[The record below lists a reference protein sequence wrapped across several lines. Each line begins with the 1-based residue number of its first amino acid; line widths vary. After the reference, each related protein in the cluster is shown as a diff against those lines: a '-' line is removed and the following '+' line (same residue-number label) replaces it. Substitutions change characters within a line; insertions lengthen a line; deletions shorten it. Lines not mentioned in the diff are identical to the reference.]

1 MLEDA
6 GNLNK
11 PYKKDKCGG
20 FIKDLDSY
28 ARKILVE
35 RRKIEMQLEKA
46 IGKLNAARKKRRGFW
61 GSVLDFC
68 GGFCD
73 AVSPIFPPAKLGA
86 KACEKGLNLMED
98 NIEKWEH
105 NVRLLERMLEIYS
118 NQAKASV
125 DLVNQAWEGIKK
137 RLHFYTDKH
146 QEFIRRLK
154 QASDAIDNEYN
165 FPTPGV
171 LLEYD
176 FERPAISYT
185 PKKSVFN
192 ERLKDLRE
200 NFSASLY
207 ADLCAD
213 LKDKINAFSYR
224 DRAKASKE
232 RELEK
237 NLEDLTPS
245 FRDKT
250 NALSGDDLERLAI
263 SKEKELEK
271 DLEDLMPSVLGVPS
285 YNESL
290 TLAKNRCVK
299 NCKKALEGFTE
310 KIKEPPNDSNAINE
324 AFNHL
329 KTELER
335 AIDDERLKGLRENFA
350 SLCADLE
357 DKIHHNALSND
368 DLERMIAFRERELEK
383 NLEDLVGASSYDENP
398 NDGLDRMAI
407 SKEKELE
414 KSLEDLMP
422 SVLSVPSYNESLTLA
437 KNRCV
442 KNCKKALEGFT
453 EKIKEIPNDSN
464 AINEAFDSLETEL
477 ERATENLS
485 QKIDP
490 ILERNENYT
499 QKALEYR
506 EFLESRKKGFIVD
519 EQNPYPEEV
528 RFNEWCLAEFDSVFS
543 TIVPLEDLNKTA
555 CAHHALK
562 ALQAALKDND
572 LGFDATELEQIAKG
586 FIPRGYLWHF
596 DANVLGNVA
605 LVREE
610 LLLGVKHTK
619 GYSLWTEFLQK
630 QN

>member
-1 MLEDA
+1 MAEWKTDTEEV
-6 GNLNK
+6 
-11 PYKKDKCGG
+11 KKVVEKCREFRRSLQEEKCSP

-28 ARKILVE
+28 ALKIIVE
-35 RRKIEMQLEKA
+35 RRKTEMQLEKA
-46 IGKLNAARKKRRGFW
+46 IGELKKARKERRGFW
-61 GSVLDFC
+61 GFLGEIGRDFC
-68 GGFCD
+68 N
-73 AVSPIFPPAKLGA
+73 AVGSVIPPFKLCA
-86 KACEKGLNLMED
+86 ELCEKGLNLMED
-98 NIEKWEH
+98 NIERWEH

-125 DLVNQAWEGIKK
+125 DLVNQAWEGVKK

-213 LKDKINAFSYR
+213 LKDKINAFSHR
-224 DRAKASKE
+224 DRATTSKE
-232 RELEK
+232 PGL
-237 NLEDLTPS
+237 
-245 FRDKT
+245 
-250 NALSGDDLERLAI
+250 
-263 SKEKELEK
+263 
-271 DLEDLMPSVLGVPS
+271 DLMSVDF
-285 YNESL
+285 ESL
-290 TLAKNRCVK
+290 TLAKKNCVK

-310 KIKEPPNDSNAINE
+310 KIKEA
-324 AFNHL
+324 
-329 KTELER
+329 
-335 AIDDERLKGLRENFA
+335 
-350 SLCADLE
+350 
-357 DKIHHNALSND
+357 
-368 DLERMIAFRERELEK
+368 
-383 NLEDLVGASSYDENP
+383 
-398 NDGLDRMAI
+398 
-407 SKEKELE
+407 
-414 KSLEDLMP
+414 
-422 SVLSVPSYNESLTLA
+422 
-437 KNRCV
+437 
-442 KNCKKALEGFT
+442 
-453 EKIKEIPNDSN
+453 PNDSN

-490 ILERNENYT
+490 ILERNENYA

-506 EFLESRKKGFIVD
+506 EFLESRKEGFIVD
-519 EQNPYPEEV
+519 EKNPYPEEV
-528 RFNEWCLAEFDSVFS
+528 SFNEWRLAEFDSVFS
-543 TIVPLEDLNKTA
+543 AIVPLEDLNKTA
-555 CAHHALK
+555 CTHHALK

>member
-1 MLEDA
+1 MAEWKTDTEEV
-6 GNLNK
+6 
-11 PYKKDKCGG
+11 KKVVGRCREFKKTLQEERCLG

-28 ARKILVE
+28 ALKIIVE

-46 IGKLNAARKKRRGFW
+46 IGELKKAKKERSGFW
-61 GSVLDFC
+61 GFLGEIGRSFGNAVGSV
-68 GGFCD
+68 
-73 AVSPIFPPAKLGA
+73 IPPFKLGA
-86 KACEKGLNLMED
+86 ELCEKGLNLMED

-118 NQAKASV
+118 TQAKASV
-125 DLVNQAWEGIKK
+125 DLVNQAWEGVKK

-146 QEFIRRLK
+146 QEFIRRLNY
-154 QASDAIDNEYN
+154 ASAAIDNEYN

-171 LLEYD
+171 LMEYD
-176 FERPAISYT
+176 FERPTFSYN

-207 ADLCAD
+207 ADW
-213 LKDKINAFSYR
+213 KDRINAFSKK

-232 RELEK
+232 RELE

-250 NALSGDDLERLAI
+250 NALS
-263 SKEKELEK
+263 
-271 DLEDLMPSVLGVPS
+271 
-285 YNESL
+285 
-290 TLAKNRCVK
+290 
-299 NCKKALEGFTE
+299 
-310 KIKEPPNDSNAINE
+310 NDE
-324 AFNHL
+324 
-329 KTELER
+329 
-335 AIDDERLKGLRENFA
+335 
-350 SLCADLE
+350 
-357 DKIHHNALSND
+357 
-368 DLERMIAFRERELEK
+368 
-383 NLEDLVGASSYDENP
+383 
-398 NDGLDRMAI
+398 LDRMAS
-407 SKEKELE
+407 SKEREFE

-437 KNRCV
+437 KKNCV
-442 KNCKKALEGFT
+442 KNCKKVLEDFA
-453 EKIKEIPNDSN
+453 EKIKESTNDSN
-464 AINEAFDSLETEL
+464 AINEAFDNLETEL

-490 ILERNENYT
+490 ILERNEDYT
-499 QKALEYR
+499 KKALEYR
-506 EFLESRKKGFIVD
+506 EFLESRKESFIVD
-519 EQNPYPEEV
+519 EKNLYPDEV
-528 RFNEWCLAEFDSVFS
+528 RFNDLRLAEFDSVFS
-543 TIVPLEDLNKTA
+543 TIAPLEDLNKTA

-562 ALQAALKDND
+562 VLQAVLKDND
-572 LGFDATELEQIAKG
+572 LGFDAAELEQIAKG

-619 GYSLWTEFLQK
+619 GYKLWTTFLQT

>member
-1 MLEDA
+1 MAEWKTDTEEVKEVVRRCRDFKESLQEKRC
-6 GNLNK
+6 L
-11 PYKKDKCGG
+11 G

-28 ARKILVE
+28 ALKILVE

-46 IGKLNAARKKRRGFW
+46 IGELKKAKKERRGFW
-61 GSVLDFC
+61 GFLGELGRDF
-68 GGFCD
+68 GN
-73 AVSPIFPPAKLGA
+73 AVGKIIPPVKLCA
-86 KACEKGLNLMED
+86 ELCEKGLNLMED

-125 DLVNQAWEGIKK
+125 ELVNQAWEGVKK

-171 LLEYD
+171 LMEYD
-176 FERPAISYT
+176 FERPTFSYN

-200 NFSASLY
+200 DFSASLY
-207 ADLCAD
+207 AD
-213 LKDKINAFSYR
+213 LKDKINAFSHR

-232 RELEK
+232 RELE
-237 NLEDLTPS
+237 NLEDW
-245 FRDKT
+245 
-250 NALSGDDLERLAI
+250 
-263 SKEKELEK
+263 
-271 DLEDLMPSVLGVPS
+271 M
-285 YNESL
+285 
-290 TLAKNRCVK
+290 
-299 NCKKALEGFTE
+299 
-310 KIKEPPNDSNAINE
+310 
-324 AFNHL
+324 
-329 KTELER
+329 
-335 AIDDERLKGLRENFA
+335 
-350 SLCADLE
+350 
-357 DKIHHNALSND
+357 
-368 DLERMIAFRERELEK
+368 
-383 NLEDLVGASSYDENP
+383 GASSYDENL
-398 NDGLDRMAI
+398 NDELDRMVS
-407 SKEKELE
+407 SKEREFE

-442 KNCKKALEGFT
+442 KNCKKALEDFA
-453 EKIKEIPNDSN
+453 EKIKETPNDSN
-464 AINEAFDSLETEL
+464 AVNEAFDSLETEL

-490 ILERNENYT
+490 ILERNEDYT

-506 EFLESRKKGFIVD
+506 EFLESRKEGFMVD
-519 EQNPYPEEV
+519 EKNPYPEEV
-528 RFNEWCLAEFDSVFS
+528 SFNEWRLAEFDSVFS
-543 TIVPLEDLNKTA
+543 AIVPLEDLNKTA

-572 LGFDATELEQIAKG
+572 LGFDATDLEQIAKG

-596 DANVLGNVA
+596 DANVLGNVV

-619 GYSLWTEFLQK
+619 GYKLWEKFLQT
-630 QN
+630 QD

>member
-1 MLEDA
+1 MAEWKTDTEEVKEVVRRCRDFKESLQE
-6 GNLNK
+6 K
-11 PYKKDKCGG
+11 RCGG

-28 ARKILVE
+28 ALKIIVE

-46 IGKLNAARKKRRGFW
+46 IGKLNAAIKERSGFW
-61 GSVLDFC
+61 GFLGELVRDFGNTVGSV
-68 GGFCD
+68 
-73 AVSPIFPPAKLGA
+73 IPPFKLCTEL
-86 KACEKGLNLMED
+86 CEKGLNLMED

-118 NQAKASV
+118 TQAKASV

-171 LLEYD
+171 LMEYD
-176 FERPAISYT
+176 FERPTFSYT

-200 NFSASLY
+200 DFSASLY
-207 ADLCAD
+207 ADW
-213 LKDKINAFSYR
+213 K
-224 DRAKASKE
+224 
-232 RELEK
+232 
-237 NLEDLTPS
+237 
-245 FRDKT
+245 
-250 NALSGDDLERLAI
+250 
-263 SKEKELEK
+263 
-271 DLEDLMPSVLGVPS
+271 
-285 YNESL
+285 
-290 TLAKNRCVK
+290 
-299 NCKKALEGFTE
+299 
-310 KIKEPPNDSNAINE
+310 
-324 AFNHL
+324 
-329 KTELER
+329 
-335 AIDDERLKGLRENFA
+335 
-350 SLCADLE
+350 

-368 DLERMIAFRERELEK
+368 E
-383 NLEDLVGASSYDENP
+383 
-398 NDGLDRMAI
+398 LDRMAS
-407 SKEKELE
+407 SKEWEFE

-437 KNRCV
+437 KKNCV

-453 EKIKEIPNDSN
+453 EKIKEAPNDSN

-490 ILERNENYT
+490 VLERNENYT

-506 EFLESRKKGFIVD
+506 EFLESRKEGFIVD
-519 EQNPYPEEV
+519 EKNPYPEEV
-528 RFNEWCLAEFDSVFS
+528 RFNALRLAEFDSVFS
-543 TIVPLEDLNKTA
+543 AIVPLEDFNKTA

-562 ALQAALKDND
+562 ALEATLKNRD
-572 LGFDATELEQIAKG
+572 LGFDAAELEQIAKG

-596 DANVLGNVA
+596 DANILGNVA

>member
-1 MLEDA
+1 MAEWKTDTEEV
-6 GNLNK
+6 
-11 PYKKDKCGG
+11 KKVVEKCREFKRSLQEEKCSP

-28 ARKILVE
+28 ALKIIVE
-35 RRKIEMQLEKA
+35 RRKTEMQLEKA
-46 IGKLNAARKKRRGFW
+46 IGELNKAKSNEDDARFVLRGLQGASTLSW
-61 GSVLDFC
+61 
-68 GGFCD
+68 
-73 AVSPIFPPAKLGA
+73 IWPPARIAATAAIVAAEAVLKFM
-86 KACEKGLNLMED
+86 KEDTEKC
-98 NIEKWEH
+98 KR
-105 NVRLLERMLEIYS
+105 NVELLEQMLEIYS
-118 NQAKASV
+118 TQAKASA
-125 DLVNQAWEGIKK
+125 DLVNQAWEGVKK

-192 ERLKDLRE
+192 EHLKDLRE
-200 NFSASLY
+200 NFSTSLY
-207 ADLCAD
+207 ADL
-213 LKDKINAFSYR
+213 KDNINAFSHR
-224 DRAKASKE
+224 DRATTSKE
-232 RELEK
+232 REG
-237 NLEDLTPS
+237 DLTGA
-245 FRDKT
+245 DK
-250 NALSGDDLERLAI
+250 
-263 SKEKELEK
+263 
-271 DLEDLMPSVLGVPS
+271 
-285 YNESL
+285 ESL
-290 TLAKNRCVK
+290 TLAKKNCVK
-299 NCKKALEGFTE
+299 NFKKALEGFTE
-310 KIKEPPNDSNAINE
+310 KIKEAPNDLNAVNE
-324 AFNHL
+324 AFNDL

-335 AIDDERLKGLRENFA
+335 TTDDEHLKGLRENFA
-350 SLCADLE
+350 SLCADLCADLK

-368 DLERMIAFRERELEK
+368 ELERVMASKERELEK
-383 NLEDLVGASSYDENP
+383 NLEDWMGASSYDENP
-398 NDGLDRMAI
+398 NDKLDRMAI

-414 KSLEDLMP
+414 KDLEDLMP

-437 KNRCV
+437 KKNCV

-453 EKIKEIPNDSN
+453 EKIKEAPNDSN
-464 AINEAFDSLETEL
+464 AVNEAFDSLETEL

-528 RFNEWCLAEFDSVFS
+528 RFNEWRLAEFDSVFS

-572 LGFDATELEQIAKG
+572 LGFDAAELEQIAKG

>member
-1 MLEDA
+1 MAEWKTDTEEVKQIVKACRDFKESLQE
-6 GNLNK
+6 K
-11 PYKKDKCGG
+11 RCGG

-28 ARKILVE
+28 MLKIIVE

-46 IGKLNAARKKRRGFW
+46 IGKLNAARKKRKGFW

-68 GGFCD
+68 GGACD
-73 AVSPIFPPAKLGA
+73 AVSTIFPPAKLGA
-86 KACEKGLNLMED
+86 ELCEKGLNLMED

-105 NVRLLERMLEIYS
+105 NVRLLEQMLEIYS
-118 NQAKASV
+118 NQAKASA
-125 DLVNQAWEGIKK
+125 DLVNQAWEGVKK

-171 LLEYD
+171 LMEYD

-207 ADLCAD
+207 ADW
-213 LKDKINAFSYR
+213 KDRINAFSHR

-232 RELEK
+232 REFEK
-237 NLEDLTPS
+237 N
-245 FRDKT
+245 
-250 NALSGDDLERLAI
+250 
-263 SKEKELEK
+263 
-271 DLEDLMPSVLGVPS
+271 LEDLMPSVLGVPS

-290 TLAKNRCVK
+290 TLAKKHCVK

-310 KIKEPPNDSNAINE
+310 KIKEAPNDSNAVNE
-324 AFNHL
+324 AFDNL
-329 KTELER
+329 
-335 AIDDERLKGLRENFA
+335 
-350 SLCADLE
+350 
-357 DKIHHNALSND
+357 
-368 DLERMIAFRERELEK
+368 ERELE
-383 NLEDLVGASSYDENP
+383 
-398 NDGLDRMAI
+398 I
-407 SKEKELE
+407 
-414 KSLEDLMP
+414 
-422 SVLSVPSYNESLTLA
+422 
-437 KNRCV
+437 
-442 KNCKKALEGFT
+442 
-453 EKIKEIPNDSN
+453 
-464 AINEAFDSLETEL
+464 
-477 ERATENLS
+477 ATENLS

-490 ILERNENYT
+490 VLERNENYT

-506 EFLESRKKGFIVD
+506 EFLESRKEGFIVD
-519 EQNPYPEEV
+519 EKNPYPEEV
-528 RFNEWCLAEFDSVFS
+528 RFNEWRLAEFDSVFS
-543 TIVPLEDLNKTA
+543 AIVPLEDLNKTA

-572 LGFDATELEQIAKG
+572 LGFDATDLEQIAKG